1 MALLTPNTRR
11 REVYSDFP
19 KDFAP
24 IPGRSDLS
32 RKINENSV
40 RESIRNIV
48 LTDPGERPF
57 NPTFGCGIRRFLFEN
72 MDDTTAIIIKDTI
85 TDNVNAF
92 EPRAE
97 VVNVEVS
104 ADLNTN
110 LVFIS
115 IVFRVI
121 NTEVNQRLDLQVSRI
136 R

>member
-1 MALLTPNTRR
+1 MSILTPNTRR

-57 NPTFGCGIRRFLFEN
+57 NPSFGCGIRRFLFEN
-72 MDDTTAIIIKDTI
+72 MTDTTVVLIRDKIFSNLATY
-85 TDNVNAF
+85 

-97 VVNVEVS
+97 IIDVEVS
-104 ADLNTN
+104 GDFGTN
-110 LVFIS
+110 LILIS

>member
-85 TDNVNAF
+85 TDNINAF